1 MLQMQQTYTSH
12 SPEETEAVGAAIA
25 AHLQGGEVIELSSDL
40 GGGKTTLVRGL
51 VAATGS
57 TDRVASPT
65 FTISKV
71 YEAPQFAIHH
81 FDFYRL
87 PEAGLIRH
95 ELEDVLGDPKIVTII
110 EWSDVVAD
118 VLPEDTVRVHI
129 KTNGETKR
137 EITVTEPEAAH

>member
-1 MLQMQQTYTSH
+1 MQQTHTSR
-12 SPEETEAVGAAIA
+12 SPEGTETIGAAIA
-25 AHLQGGEVIELSSDL
+25 ARLHGGEVIELSSDL

-51 VAATGS
+51 VAAAGS

-71 YEAPQFAIHH
+71 YEAPRFTIHH

-95 ELEDVLGDPKIVTII
+95 ELEDVLGDPRIVTII
-110 EWSDVVAD
+110 EWSDIVAD
-118 VLPEDTVRVHI
+118 VLPKDTIRIHI
-129 KTNGETKR
+129 KTMSETER
-137 EITVTEPEAAH
+137 EILIIEPETTH

>member
-1 MLQMQQTYTSH
+1 MMQMQQTHISR
-12 SPEETEAVGAAIA
+12 SAEETEAIGAAIA
-25 AHLQGGEVIELSSDL
+25 ARLQGGEVIELSSDL

-71 YEAPQFAIHH
+71 YEAPQFTIHH

-95 ELEDVLGDPKIVTII
+95 ELEDVLGDAGIVTII
-110 EWSDVVAD
+110 EWSDIVAD
-118 VLPEDTVRVHI
+118 VLPKDTIRIHI
-129 KTNGETKR
+129 KTMSETER
-137 EITVTEPEAAH
+137 EITVTEPEATR

>member
-1 MLQMQQTYTSH
+1 MKQTHFSRSAT
-12 SPEETEAVGAAIA
+12 ETEALGATLG
-25 AHLQGGEVIELSSDL
+25 AHLRGGEVIELTSDL
-40 GGGKTTLVRGL
+40 GGGKTTFVRGL
-51 VAATGS
+51 AAAAGS

-95 ELEDVLGDPKIVTII
+95 ELEDVLGDPNSVVVI
-110 EWSDVVAD
+110 EWSNIVAD
-118 VLPEDTVRVHI
+118 VLPEDTIRIHI
-129 KTNGETKR
+129 RTTGEDER
-137 EITVTEPEAAH
+137 EITIEDPREQS

>member
-1 MLQMQQTYTSH
+1 MQMSQTHISH
-12 SPEETEAVGAAIA
+12 SAEETEATGAAIA
-25 AHLQGGEVIELSSDL
+25 ARLRGGEVIELSSDL

-95 ELEDVLGDPKIVTII
+95 ELEDVLGDADIVTII
-110 EWSDVVAD
+110 EWSDVVAE
-118 VLPEDTVRVHI
+118 VLPKDTIRIHI
-129 KTNGETKR
+129 KTISETER
-137 EITVTEPEAAH
+137 EITITEPRMTD

>member
-1 MLQMQQTYTSH
+1 MMEMRQTPTSH
-12 SPEETEAVGAAIA
+12 SPEETEIIGAAIA
-25 AHLQGGEVIELSSDL
+25 ARLHGGEVIELSSDL

-71 YEAPQFAIHH
+71 YKAPQFTIHH

-87 PEAGLIRH
+87 TEAGLIRH
-95 ELEDVLGDPKIVTII
+95 ELEDILGDTDIVTII
-110 EWSDVVAD
+110 EWSDVVAE
-118 VLPEDTVRVHI
+118 VLPKDTIRVHI
-129 KTNGETKR
+129 KTIGETER
-137 EITVTEPEAAH
+137 EITITEAEATH

>member
-1 MLQMQQTYTSH
+1 MMQMQQTHISRLA
-12 SPEETEAVGAAIA
+12 EETEAIGAAIA
-25 AHLQGGEVIELSSDL
+25 ARLRGGEVIELSSDL

-71 YEAPQFAIHH
+71 YEAPQFTIHH

-95 ELEDVLGDPKIVTII
+95 ELEDVLGDKHIVTII
-110 EWSDVVAD
+110 EWSDVVAE
-118 VLPEDTVRVHI
+118 VLPKDTIRIHI
-129 KTNGETKR
+129 KTISETER
-137 EITVTEPEAAH
+137 EITITEPRMTD

>member
-1 MLQMQQTYTSH
+1 MKHTHRTQSAD
-12 SPEETEAVGAAIA
+12 ETEALGATLGAR
-25 AHLQGGEVIELSSDL
+25 LRGGEVIELTSDL
-40 GGGKTTLVRGL
+40 GGGKTTFVRGL
-51 VAATGS
+51 AAAAGS

-71 YEAPQFAIHH
+71 YEAPRFEIHH

-95 ELEDVLGDPKIVTII
+95 ELEDVLGDPKVVTVI

-118 VLPEDTVRVHI
+118 VLPADTVRIHI
-129 KTNGETKR
+129 KTLGDDER
-137 EITVTEPEAAH
+137 QVTVNDPEGRL